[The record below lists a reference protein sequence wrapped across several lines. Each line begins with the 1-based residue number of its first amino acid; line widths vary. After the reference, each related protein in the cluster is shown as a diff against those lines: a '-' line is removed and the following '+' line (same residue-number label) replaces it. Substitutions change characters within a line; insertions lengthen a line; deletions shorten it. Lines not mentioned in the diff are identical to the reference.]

1 MKRIF
6 PIILSALF
14 FLSFST
20 DILAQGTGRKTSVFY
35 HHRSYTGRSRITPI
49 HRSLSAKKQFMKQT
63 GYTHGKPG
71 YVVDHIVPLNRGGA
85 DSPSNM
91 QWLDKEAA
99 KAKDKWK

>member
-1 MKRIF
+1 MKKIF
-6 PIILSALF
+6 PIILSALL

-20 DILAQGTGRKTSVFY
+20 NIFARGTGRKTSGSY
-35 HHRSYTGRSRITPI
+35 HHRSYTGHSRSTLI

-63 GYTHGKPG
+63 GYPHGRPG

-85 DSPSNM
+85 DSSSNM
-91 QWLDKEAA
+91 QWLTKDAA

>member
-1 MKRIF
+1 MKKIF
-6 PIILSALF
+6 PIILSALL

-20 DILAQGTGRKTSVFY
+20 DIFARGSGRKSSGIY
-35 HHRSYTGRSRITPI
+35 HNRSHTGRSRSTII

-63 GYTHGKPG
+63 GYPHGRPG

-85 DSPSNM
+85 DAPSNM
-91 QWLDKEAA
+91 EWLTKEAA